1 VSMLL
6 RWLLLSCLTIVAR
19 AQEPKL
25 VVPDSPFAAYDLS
38 ALKAGEWV
46 EYRDRHGRLPV
57 EEHPE
62 HVRLERWA
70 CVEATP
76 AFVVV
81 EVTALRLAGGG
92 GGEDVLAYE
101 LERAT
106 GRIRRA
112 WQGKAGVQGVEF
124 GLDHHEVPDDEPVR
138 GELVVAPEAIEHLG
152 RRWDADHIVET
163 LERGEGPDAQTTT
176 TRAWY
181 SPDVPFRLREPDV
194 LVRGLVRKGERARP
208 GGLLRREVRCEG
220 PRAYRSSTEL
230 TALGTDARSTL
241 ARPK

>member
-1 VSMLL
+1 MSTIL
-6 RWLLLSCLTIVAR
+6 RLLLLSCLAILAQ

-57 EEHPE
+57 EGNPE

-76 AFVVV
+76 ALVVV
-81 EVTALRLAGGG
+81 EVTALRLEGEG

-101 LERAT
+101 LDRAT
-106 GRIRRA
+106 ARIRLA
-112 WQGKAGVQGVEF
+112 WQGKAGTQGVEF

-138 GELVVAPEAIEHLG
+138 GELAVAREAIEHLA
-152 RRWDADHIVET
+152 RRWDTDHTIEA
-163 LERGEGPDAQTTT
+163 LERGEGADAQTTT

-194 LVRGLVRKGERARP
+194 LVPGLVRKGERARA
-208 GGLLRREVRCEG
+208 GGLVRREVRCEG
-220 PRAYRSSTEL
+220 PKGYRSSTDL
-230 TALGTDARSTL
+230 VALGTDARPTL
-241 ARPK
+241 LRPK